1 MSRTAGSA
9 DGAPPRDALGWG
21 TYLKQ
26 ARTARGKRPKDLVDA
41 AAAIGEKL
49 TPGQISN
56 WENGRNPASPEAAR
70 LVARI
75 LDLDPVEALREAGH
89 DDWARFAE
97 AQRAGAPAPARD
109 SDLEFL
115 AKLRSSSDPE
125 MHKLA
130 DRFEE
135 DLERIRRV
143 NRIEFEELQ
152 RRRQA
157 ESGDATNVNT
167 SVNKSA

>member
-1 MSRTAGSA
+1 MSQAGGSA
-9 DGAPPRDALGWG
+9 DGAPARDVPPWA
-21 TYLKQ
+21 TYLKR

-75 LDLDPVEALREAGH
+75 LGLDPVEALRAAGH
-89 DDWARFAE
+89 DDWAEFTE
-97 AQRAGAPAPARD
+97 SQRDGAPPPPRD
-109 SDLEFL
+109 EDLEFI
-115 AKLRSSSDPE
+115 AKLRESSDPE

-130 DRFEE
+130 DAFEA
-135 DLERIRRV
+135 DLERARRLA
-143 NRIEFEELQ
+143 RIEYNELQ
-152 RRRQA
+152 RQRAAQPDD
-157 ESGDATNVNT
+157 SATADT